1 MRALVGVKRV
11 IDYAVKVK
19 LINYQIR
26 IKQDKSGVEKNNVK
40 MSINPF
46 CEIAVEEAVRLK
58 EKKIISHIS
67 AFSIGDK
74 TSAETLRHA
83 LALGADEAIHVLTN
97 DPIDTTIQPLLV
109 AKIMK
114 LFIEKYKHDM
124 ILLGK
129 QVNNY

>member
-1 MRALVGVKRV
+1 
-11 IDYAVKVK
+11 
-19 LINYQIR
+19 
-26 IKQDKSGVEKNNVK
+26 

-58 EKKIISHIS
+58 EKNIISHIS

-97 DPIDTTIQPLLV
+97 DPTDTKIQPLLV

-114 LFIEKYKHDM
+114 LFIEKYKYDM

-129 QVNNY
+129 QVTYY